1 MQAMR
6 LKEILETDMIV
17 RLDVEDN
24 LLSVGSEFIPNLI
37 TINLNDTMEHK
48 HQHHQTQ
55 VRMTCLFEHKK

>member
-24 LLSVGSEFIPNLI
+24 SLSVGSEYIPNLI
-37 TINLNDTMEHK
+37 TIDLNDMRMSYTMG
-48 HQHHQTQ
+48 
-55 VRMTCLFEHKK
+55 